1 MASMSRRNAALVGA
15 VVAVWASVLSVYVGP
30 TYIRPLPMW
39 AKVVMAAG
47 CCLFI
52 ATMTVYGR
60 RRARGRQKQVG
71 A

>member
-1 MASMSRRNAALVGA
+1 MSRRNAALVGA
-15 VVAVWASVLSVYVGP
+15 VLAVWVSVLTIYVGP

-39 AKVVMAAG
+39 AKIVMAAG

-52 ATMTVYGR
+52 ATVAISSR
-60 RRARGRQKQVG
+60 RRARR

>member
-1 MASMSRRNAALVGA
+1 MSRRDSALVGA
-15 VVAVWASVLSVYVGP
+15 VLGVWVSVLSVYVGP
-30 TYIRPLPMW
+30 TYIEPLPIW

-52 ATMTVYGR
+52 ATVAAYGR

>member
-1 MASMSRRNAALVGA
+1 MSRRNAALVGA
-15 VVAVWASVLSVYVGP
+15 VLGVWGSLLSVYVGP

-52 ATMTVYGR
+52 ATVAVYGR
-60 RRARGRQKQVG
+60 RRARGREKQVG